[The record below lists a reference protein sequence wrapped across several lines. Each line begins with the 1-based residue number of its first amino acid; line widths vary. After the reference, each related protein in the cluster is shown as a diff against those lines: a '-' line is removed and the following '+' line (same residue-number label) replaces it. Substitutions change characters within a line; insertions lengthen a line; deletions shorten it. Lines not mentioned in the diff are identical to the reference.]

1 MRNEMRKRT
10 KKEGILF
17 IIFSVVL
24 ATIIILGR
32 MAVFN
37 GDVGGGADQNYFR
50 EFEPWDALYFIL
62 IAVAVSFVLILLDR
76 MRRKEIF
83 RVVMQWNLSEVVG
96 WKVYLAAF
104 ILILLAWL
112 PYLLALS
119 PGSVLED
126 SLDSVSQILDPSVPV
141 NNHHPVFYTLYVGIF
156 VKAGLFLGNI
166 NIGVFLYSVVQAGV
180 MAGTIA
186 YTIMIMCRKA
196 VPVLFTGAAMI
207 WYMYMPFFPDY
218 AMTMWKD
225 PIFSCALLWMSL
237 LLMELAE
244 EKEKICSRRWLTK
257 YMAVC
262 LITAFF
268 RNNGIYVVV
277 LSIAAAAILCRGKL
291 KRFLCTMLAVLAA
304 YYAITG
310 TVYNWCGIRTE
321 FVESVGIPL
330 QQIAAVVVND
340 GDISQEEEQFLY
352 TLLPEE
358 EWKNS
363 YAPCLVDKIKWNGQ
377 FNDEF
382 LEENKTRFLKV
393 WMSLLVKNFPEYV
406 KAYGMETLGFWKIG
420 VQDEYGYIDT
430 FIAENGYGIHES
442 STLQKITGPGL
453 NEFVRNFR
461 IYVGSGT
468 LLWLILGAA
477 LFVLRDKSSFGIVF
491 IPALGNWMTTMIAA
505 PVAFSLRYVYI
516 FALGLPLFLSLPIW
530 RKADQESF
538 YHRIS

>member
-50 EFEPWDALYFIL
+50 EFEPWDALFFIL

-207 WYMYMPFFPDY
+207 WYMFMPFFPDY

>member
-50 EFEPWDALYFIL
+50 EFEPWDALFFIL

-207 WYMYMPFFPDY
+207 WYMFMPFFPDY

-244 EKEKICSRRWLTK
+244 EREKICSRRWLTK

>member
-1 MRNEMRKRT
+1 MRKRT

-141 NNHHPVFYTLYVGIF
+141 NNHHPVLYTLYVGIF

-207 WYMYMPFFPDY
+207 WYMFMPFFPDY

-237 LLMELAE
+237 LLMELVE

-277 LSIAAAAILCRGKL
+277 LSIAAATILCRGKL

-352 TLLPEE
+352 ALLPEE

-477 LFVLRDKSSFGIVF
+477 LFVLRDKSSFWIVF

-505 PVAFSLRYVYI
+505 PVAFSFRYVYI

>member
-1 MRNEMRKRT
+1 MRNEMRKRI

-62 IAVAVSFVLILLDR
+62 IAVAVLFVLILLDR

-83 RVVMQWNLSEVVG
+83 RVVMQWDLSEVVG
-96 WKVYLAAF
+96 WKVYLAVF

-141 NNHHPVFYTLYVGIF
+141 NNHHPVLYTLYVGIF

-196 VPVLFTGAAMI
+196 IPVLFTGAAMI
-207 WYMYMPFFPDY
+207 WYMFMPFFPDY

-244 EKEKICSRRWLTK
+244 EKEKICSRRWLIK

-352 TLLPEE
+352 ALLPEE

-393 WMSLLVKNFPEYV
+393 WMSLLVNNFPEYV

-442 STLQKITGPGL
+442 STLQKITGSGL

-477 LFVLRDKSSFGIVF
+477 LFVLRDKSSFWIVF

-505 PVAFSLRYVYI
+505 PVAFSFRYVYI

>member
-1 MRNEMRKRT
+1 MRKRT

-207 WYMYMPFFPDY
+207 WYMFMPFFPDY

>member
-50 EFEPWDALYFIL
+50 EFEPWDALFFIL

-207 WYMYMPFFPDY
+207 WYMFMPFFLDY

>member
-1 MRNEMRKRT
+1 MRKRI

-62 IAVAVSFVLILLDR
+62 IAVAVLFVLILLDR

-83 RVVMQWNLSEVVG
+83 RVVMQWDLSEVVG
-96 WKVYLAAF
+96 WKVYLAVF

-141 NNHHPVFYTLYVGIF
+141 NNHHPVLYTLYVGIF

-196 VPVLFTGAAMI
+196 IPVLFTGAAMI
-207 WYMYMPFFPDY
+207 WYMFMPFFPDY

-244 EKEKICSRRWLTK
+244 EKEKICSRRWLIK

-352 TLLPEE
+352 ALLPEE

-393 WMSLLVKNFPEYV
+393 WMSLLVNNFPEYV

-442 STLQKITGPGL
+442 STLQKITGSGL

-477 LFVLRDKSSFGIVF
+477 LFVLRDKSSFWIVF

-505 PVAFSLRYVYI
+505 PVAFSFRYVYI

>member
-207 WYMYMPFFPDY
+207 WYMFMPFFPDY

>member
-207 WYMYMPFFPDY
+207 WYMFMPFFPDY

-330 QQIAAVVVND
+330 QQIAPVVVND

>member
-1 MRNEMRKRT
+1 MRNEMRKRI

-24 ATIIILGR
+24 ATIITLGR

-50 EFEPWDALYFIL
+50 EFEPWDALHFIL

-141 NNHHPVFYTLYVGIF
+141 NNHHPVLYTLYVGIF

-207 WYMYMPFFPDY
+207 WYMFMPFFPDY

-442 STLQKITGPGL
+442 STLQKITGSGL

-477 LFVLRDKSSFGIVF
+477 LFVLRDKSSFWIVF
-491 IPALGNWMTTMIAA
+491 IPALGNWMTTMIAT

-516 FALGLPLFLSLPIW
+516 FALGLPLFLSLPVW
-530 RKADQESF
+530 GRADQK
-538 YHRIS
+538 